1 MIVIIGAGLSG
12 LLTAYRLKQAGIPF
26 KILEARSR
34 IGGRI
39 NTVIGAGKTSTEMGA
54 TWFSEQHNNLI
65 ELLQELEIG
74 SFEQYMDDSVF
85 YQRDANSPIEKIQI
99 PKQSP
104 SYRIYGGTS
113 HLIKTLYS
121 KLEQDEVLLNQAVT
135 SIRFNEDK
143 IQVIA
148 EDIFEADKV
157 VLSIPPKLWA
167 KKILFEPA
175 LPEDLIS
182 IAKQTHTWIE
192 DSIKIGLC
200 FVTPF
205 WQEEKIP
212 ATLFSNVGPITE
224 FYDHCN
230 YERSKFALCGFMNSS
245 LKSLAA
251 AERKAIVLNQLKE
264 VFGPKVLDYIAYEE
278 CIWSKEEHTFEKSDE
293 LLYPH
298 QNNGN
303 PIFSNDFFDG
313 KLLISSAE
321 SAKESPGYMDGAV
334 YAGNLTA
341 TKIIEEYKKFKI
353 KS

>member
-1 MIVIIGAGLSG
+1 MVLIIGAGLSG

-26 KILEARSR
+26 KVLEARDR

-39 NTVIGAGKTSTEMGA
+39 NTVLGAENTPVEMGA
-54 TWFSEQHNNLI
+54 TWFNEQHYNLI
-65 ELLQELEIG
+65 GLLEELGIG
-74 SFEQYMDDSVF
+74 AFEQYMDDSVF
-85 YQRDANSPIEKIQI
+85 YQREANSPTEKIQI

-113 HLIKTLYS
+113 NLINTLYQ

-135 SIRFNEDK
+135 TIKFKDDK
-143 IQVIA
+143 FQVIA
-148 EDIFEADKV
+148 NQTFEADKV
-157 VLSIPPKLWA
+157 ILAFPPKLWA

-175 LPEDLIS
+175 LPEDLTT
-182 IAKQTHTWIE
+182 IAKQTHTWME
-192 DSIKIGLC
+192 DSIKVALG
-200 FVTPF
+200 FDKPF

-212 ATLFSNVGPITE
+212 STLFSNVGPITE

-230 YERSKFALCGFMNSS
+230 YERSKFALCGFMHSS
-245 LKSLAA
+245 LKSLTE
-251 AERKAIVLNQLKE
+251 AERKAIVLNQLKQA
-264 VFGPKVLDYIAYEE
+264 FGPKVTSYISYEE
-278 CIWSKEEHTFEKSDE
+278 CIWSKEEFTFEASEE

-303 PIFSNDFFDG
+303 PIFSNPFFDG

-334 YAGNLTA
+334 YAGNITA
-341 TKIIEEYKKFKI
+341 KKIIETL
-353 KS
+353 

>member
-1 MIVIIGAGLSG
+1 MVVIIGAGLSG
-12 LLTAYRLKQAGIPF
+12 LLTAYRLKQEGIPF
-26 KILEARSR
+26 KFLEARDR

-39 NTVIGAGKTSTEMGA
+39 HTVLEADKTPTEMGA
-54 TWFSEQHNNLI
+54 TWFNEQHYNLVA
-65 ELLQELEIG
+65 LLQELEIG
-74 SFEQYMDDSVF
+74 AFEQYIDGSVF
-85 YQRDANSPIEKIQI
+85 YQREANSPTEKIQI

-104 SYRIYGGTS
+104 SYRIIGGTS
-113 HLIKTLYS
+113 NLIKTLYQ
-121 KLEQDEVLLNQAVT
+121 KLGQDEVLLNQAVT
-135 SIRFNEDK
+135 SIRFKDDK

-148 EDIFEADKV
+148 QDIFEADKV
-157 VLSIPPKLWA
+157 VLAIPPKLWA
-167 KKILFEPA
+167 KKIRFEPA
-175 LPEDLIS
+175 LPEDLIT
-182 IAKQTHTWIE
+182 IAKQTHTWME
-192 DSIKIGLC
+192 DSIKIALC
-200 FVTPF
+200 FDTPF

-278 CIWSKEEHTFEKSDE
+278 FIWSKEEFTFEASE
-293 LLYPH
+293 QLLYPH

-341 TKIIEEYKKFKI
+341 TKIIETL
-353 KS
+353 